1 MIASKP
7 RFAFL
12 GLLACFALL
21 VGCAPEVGSP
31 KWCDAI
37 KAKPKGEITANE
49 AGDFAKHC
57 LFK

>member
-1 MIASKP
+1 MNNTLRTA
-7 RFAFL
+7 L
-12 GLLACFALL
+12 LLAGAALL
-21 VGCAPEVGSP
+21 TACAPEVGSP

-49 AGDFAKHC
+49 AKDFAKHC